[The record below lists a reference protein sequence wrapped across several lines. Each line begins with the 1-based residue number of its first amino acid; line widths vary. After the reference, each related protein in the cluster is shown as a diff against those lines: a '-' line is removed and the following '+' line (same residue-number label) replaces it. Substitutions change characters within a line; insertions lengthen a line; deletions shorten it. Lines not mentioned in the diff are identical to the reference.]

1 MGRERGS
8 TLVNFMAILMLLE
21 LAAMAALAGYVVLT
35 GKVSQEQLR
44 LAYQVYKGEVR
55 QEALDDAAKW
65 KKHQEDEAQAA
76 KTKPAGAD
84 AYTKVAATGMQA
96 EASYL
101 GLEWELKRAQDRQ
114 AAVDQRMAEYGL
126 KKKELEDLEKR
137 LAVQTAKEHDGSGAA
152 SLQKAIA
159 ILKGLKPAQMKE
171 YLDGV
176 DDATAV
182 TVIKGLEER
191 TAAKVLAE
199 YKTPAD
205 QQRRTKLL
213 EMVRTGSAG
222 STQAGELAKGSSSV
236 AGG

>member
-8 TLVNFMAILMLLE
+8 TLVNVLAILMLLE
-21 LAAMAALAGYVVLT
+21 LSGAAALAGYVVLT
-35 GKVSQEQLR
+35 GKVTQEQLR
-44 LAYQVYKGEVR
+44 LTYQVYKGEVKP
-55 QEALDDAAKW
+55 EALDDAAKW
-65 KKHQEDEAQAA
+65 KKHQEEEAEAA
-76 KTKPAGAD
+76 RNKPAGAD

-96 EASYL
+96 EAGWL
-101 GLEWELKRAQDRQ
+101 GLEWEMKRVQDRQ
-114 AAVDQRMAEYGL
+114 AAVDQRMAEYEL

-137 LAVQTAKEHDGSGAA
+137 LAAQSAKEHDGSGAA
-152 SLQKAIA
+152 SLQKALA
-159 ILKGLKPAQMKE
+159 ILKGLKPAQLKE
-171 YLDGV
+171 YLDQV

-205 QQRRTKLL
+205 QLRRTKLL
-213 EMVRTGSAG
+213 EMVRTG
-222 STQAGELAKGSSSV
+222 ELAKGGSTV